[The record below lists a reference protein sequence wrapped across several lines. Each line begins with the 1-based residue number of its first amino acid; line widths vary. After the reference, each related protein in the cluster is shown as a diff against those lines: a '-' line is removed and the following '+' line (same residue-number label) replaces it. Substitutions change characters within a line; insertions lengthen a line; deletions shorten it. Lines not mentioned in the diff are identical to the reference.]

1 MAAVNAIFAPFIIMY
16 IMLYSFFRYFEEYH
30 KNPASL
36 GSRQYTEL
44 ARWKFREFNELPHL
58 FRKRCHASYPYAQRY
73 VEQFPK
79 ERNAILA
86 RFVSFVAGS
95 FAAVLVL
102 AAVIDPDLFLHFEIT
117 PQRNTLFYIG
127 IFGAVLA
134 GARAMIPDER
144 AVFEP
149 EVLLEGVIFYTH
161 YCPEDWKGRF
171 HSAEVSSLWRS
182 DEVGV

>member
-1 MAAVNAIFAPFIIMY
+1 
-16 IMLYSFFRYFEEYH
+16 
-30 KNPASL
+30 
-36 GSRQYTEL
+36 
-44 ARWKFREFNELPHL
+44 L

-127 IFGAVLA
+127 VFGAVLA

-171 HSAEVSSLWRS
+171 HSAEVSPQWRS
-182 DEVGV
+182 DEVQF